1 MLPPAFPQVSLSGL
15 GGQAALS
22 PVLALRW
29 VLARLRLQP
38 LQLGACYRAAGKCVQ
53 QSSVPLPALLPVPIR
68 TFLGAVSS
76 AQALPKSLGLA
87 FTLQCEQ
94 TRGL

>member
-1 MLPPAFPQVSLSGL
+1 MRQSGREC
-15 GGQAALS
+15 A
-22 PVLALRW
+22 
-29 VLARLRLQP
+29 
-38 LQLGACYRAAGKCVQ
+38 Q